1 MTSLN
6 DIKQIGIM
14 TFDLQ
19 GQGGQMEVKITK
31 SILIYLLKIWY
42 VSLVGDS
49 KLLKTLTFD
58 LGGHW
63 RSKYKNLFSSYA
75 TKPLEI
81 LYLSAFSAT
90 WPY

>member
-1 MTSLN
+1 M
-6 DIKQIGIM
+6 
-14 TFDLQ
+14 
-19 GQGGQMEVKITK
+19 
-31 SILIYLLKIWY
+31 
-42 VSLVGDS
+42 SLVGDS

-81 LYLSAFSAT
+81 LYLRAFSAT
-90 WPY
+90 WPYQTLTFDLRGHLYFQP